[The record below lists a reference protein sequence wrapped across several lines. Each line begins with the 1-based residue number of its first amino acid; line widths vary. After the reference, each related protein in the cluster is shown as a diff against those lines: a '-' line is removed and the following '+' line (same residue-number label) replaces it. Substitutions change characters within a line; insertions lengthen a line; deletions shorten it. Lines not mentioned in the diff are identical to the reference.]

1 MLTSFIDTSSLLIVI
16 IFLTVLIAV
25 RQIIVSNS
33 NTFRKH
39 IGPNGGRITFCEA
52 YQVDKS
58 TKISLY
64 EIDGQTYAIL
74 HGGAKTPNL
83 FPINQLSK
91 LDV

>member
-1 MLTSFIDTSSLLIVI
+1 MSTSFIDTSSLLIVI
-16 IFLTVLIAV
+16 IFLIVLIAV
-25 RQIIVSNS
+25 RQIILSNP
-33 NTFRKH
+33 NIFRKH
-39 IGPNGGRITFCEA
+39 IGLAGGRINFCET
-52 YQVDKS
+52 YQVDKY

-74 HGGAKTPNL
+74 HGGAKPPNL

>member
-1 MLTSFIDTSSLLIVI
+1 MSTSFIDTSSLLIII

-25 RQIIVSNS
+25 RQIIVSNP

-39 IGPNGGRITFCEA
+39 IGPIEGRIKFCETH
-52 YQVDKS
+52 QIDKS

-64 EIDGQTYAIL
+64 EIDGQDYAIL
-74 HGGAKTPNL
+74 HGGVKTPNL
-83 FPINQLSK
+83 FLINQLSK